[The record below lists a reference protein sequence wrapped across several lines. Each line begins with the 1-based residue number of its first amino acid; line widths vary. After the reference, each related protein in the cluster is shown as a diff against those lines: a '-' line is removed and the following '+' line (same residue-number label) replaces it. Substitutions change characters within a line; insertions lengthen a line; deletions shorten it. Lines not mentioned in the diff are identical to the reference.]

1 MIELWA
7 DVELK
12 DTIVVAMPKLAGRG
26 SIREECPKNIGSGE
40 AKNLKNPSQAP
51 RGVPVGTNMRFKQA
65 KQVFRPVSKK
75 PTANTSRNKKKDVKP
90 TKEVS
95 NSNPFD
101 VLNSVKNDLYLGTN
115 DGTSNLASKEANPNR
130 SLFWNMETSS
140 TSITHIVDKIR
151 KPENLIIDGKVA
163 LVDDEG
169 KPWKRVDHLGDHDIK
184 DKVESVDND
193 MARFLVSERVGFGTN
208 SWMEQWRN
216 TYKNDDYDYGPY
228 DDDMYER
235 QEIPNKIQSI
245 CDNLDIKVRGR
256 KKK

>member
-51 RGVPVGTNMRFKQA
+51 RGVP
-65 KQVFRPVSKK
+65 
-75 PTANTSRNKKKDVKP
+75 
-90 TKEVS
+90 
-95 NSNPFD
+95 
-101 VLNSVKNDLYLGTN
+101 VKNDLYLGTN

-151 KPENLIIDGKVA
+151 KPENLIIDGKVT